1 MENRKVKVKVT
12 HLTKKFGDLLVLNDV
27 SFDVYDGEFLCI
39 VGPTGC
45 GKTTFLN
52 SLTHLYEP
60 TAGNILLDGEE
71 IDLRKHNIAYI
82 FQEYSAME
90 WAHRPRKRPLRSGH
104 QARLQKH
111 RREGQQRARFGRPDA
126 VCRLLSQAAVGQHAP
141 ACRHRARLC
150 DAARSSADGR
160 ALRPAGHQPPLQARG
175 RGHPSVQADQNDR
188 PFHHP

>member
-82 FQEYSAME
+82 FQEYSAM
-90 WAHRPRKRPLRSGH
+90 SGSPS
-104 QARLQKH
+104 AKTS
-111 RREGQQRARFGRPDA
+111 AS
-126 VCRLLSQAAVGQHAP
+126 VWT
-141 ACRHRARLC
+141 
-150 DAARSSADGR
+150 SSATTKTSTR
-160 ALRPAGHQPPLQARG
+160 RSTTRSIWSA
-175 RGHPSVQADQNDR
+175 
-188 PFHHP
+188 

>member
-90 WAHRPRKRPLRSGH
+90 WLTASSSRT
-104 QARLQKH
+104 
-111 RREGQQRARFGRPDA
+111 
-126 VCRLLSQAAVGQHAP
+126 
-141 ACRHRARLC
+141 
-150 DAARSSADGR
+150 RSSVCAS
-160 ALRPAGHQPPLQARG
+160 RPKQPSFSSPIISR
-175 RGHPSVQADQNDR
+175 RPSIWATGSW
-188 PFHHP
+188 F